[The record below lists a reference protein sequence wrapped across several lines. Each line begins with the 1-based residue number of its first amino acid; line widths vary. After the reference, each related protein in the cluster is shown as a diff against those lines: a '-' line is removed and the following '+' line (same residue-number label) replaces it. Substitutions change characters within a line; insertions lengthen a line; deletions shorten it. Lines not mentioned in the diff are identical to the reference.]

1 VLEATHH
8 QAHSRGQTDED
19 DGEADHHGHLDVHL
33 HHAVDVPDRTA
44 GLPTADGVVRGVVSA
59 RTLEIF
65 LDHVSIWFINIVR
78 SLHGA
83 EISGARHRGGCE
95 DAEGGE
101 GDGGG
106 GGGGV
111 EGGGGW

>member
-33 HHAVDVPDRTA
+33 HHAVDVSDRA
-44 GLPTADGVVRGVVSA
+44 AVLPTADGVVQRIISA

-65 LDHVSIWFINIVR
+65 LDHVAISHIV
-78 SLHGA
+78 SLL
-83 EISGARHRGGCE
+83 HRTEVGGGGGECE

-101 GDGGG
+101 AGGEGGG
-106 GGGGV
+106 GGGA
-111 EGGGGW
+111 W